1 MDSWTFIIYGII
13 HYFFIYLIAPTV
25 SILTTGSWQW
35 NHWFQ
40 HPFDMLPSFW
50 GLPLPLPSDITIWS
64 MLILYIFGP
73 SLRTGCFSKN
83 PVSVCWRMVLKTK
96 IWVLGMLIANGM
108 SLLLSPVSWQS
119 KENIYVKKPVCT
131 HIYKYSCRQ
140 PIYIYNKLNIN
151 SCWCFQL

>member
-108 SLLLSPVSWQS
+108 SLLSKGHPSFNARKIWTQVRKQNLRKSKLYFNIFALS
-119 KENIYVKKPVCT
+119 NLYILVKISSV
-131 HIYKYSCRQ
+131 
-140 PIYIYNKLNIN
+140 L
-151 SCWCFQL
+151 